1 MVHQSTGQ
9 QPTVLV
15 VEDQPLT
22 RVATVETLEDA
33 GFQVLE
39 ASNADEA
46 IRILEA
52 RDNVRIV
59 FTDIDM
65 PGSMDGLKLARA
77 VRDRWPPIKI
87 VITSGQLIPNEAN
100 LPAGGRFV
108 AKPYD
113 PARIASTLW
122 EMIT

>member
-87 VITSGQLIPNEAN
+87 VITSGQLIPNETD

-122 EMIT
+122 DMIT

>member
-1 MVHQSTGQ
+1 MRMKPFGYWR
-9 QPTVLV
+9 P
-15 VEDQPLT
+15 
-22 RVATVETLEDA
+22 
-33 GFQVLE
+33 
-39 ASNADEA
+39 
-46 IRILEA
+46 
-52 RDNVRIV
+52 RDNVRIM

-87 VITSGQLIPNEAN
+87 VITSGQLIPTETD

-113 PARIASTLW
+113 PARIAITLW
-122 EMIT
+122 DMIT

>member
-52 RDNVRIV
+52 RDNVRIM

-77 VRDRWPPIKI
+77 VRNRWPPIKI
-87 VITSGQLIPNEAN
+87 VITSGQLIPNETD

-122 EMIT
+122 DMIT